1 MAEETKEPVK
11 TAPMTKIEP
20 TEIPL
25 VKDQHSLVAS
35 EVSEKPDMP
44 VAVEP
49 SLSVS

>member
-1 MAEETKEPVK
+1 
-11 TAPMTKIEP
+11 MTKIEP

-44 VAVEP
+44 AAVEP